1 MLKAQ
6 LNEYKQLLL
15 KKRDEVLQ
23 STSTKKV
30 AVEDVDSIRKGDW
43 IDQSSEDNDIYINI
57 RLRQTDSKVIR
68 AIDEALARIEDGSFG
83 DCTSCHHAI
92 PPARLQA
99 VPWARVC
106 VKCKE
111 KQES

>member
-6 LNEYKQLLL
+6 LNEYRLLLL

-30 AVEDVDSIRKGDW
+30 AVEDVESTRKGDW

-68 AIDEALARIEDGSFG
+68 AIDEALARIEDGTFG
-83 DCTSCHHAI
+83 NCTSCRQPI